1 MVKTH
6 VIARHAGLDKD
17 VMSCVPDTVN
27 AMRRPRYVTV
37 ILCQDGEETCAIFL
51 DVQESVLIAPDMVT
65 ATVPFMSATVMPV
78 GQG

>member
-1 MVKTH
+1 MVNTY

-51 DVQESVLIAPDMVT
+51 DVQELVLIAPDMAT
-65 ATVPFMSATVMPV
+65 ASVPFMSATVMPV
-78 GQG
+78 GLG